1 MKMKFKF
8 FLIAVMALATI
19 TTVSCVNNKEQK
31 TSNDSRMEARNI
43 LITVDLQKDFINGTL
58 PAKDAE
64 QIIPAINNVK
74 NNFDLL
80 YFTLDWHPAKH
91 CSFSKEGGIWPV
103 HCVHYTEGASIPDCI
118 LADVD
123 DSKLLFY
130 TKGKDATKEEYGAFT
145 DIEADNQNMF
155 IAGDNVVVC
164 GIASE
169 YCVLETLKEVV
180 RLSKAIGFNVSVFMD
195 GVACIENHDVLLEY
209 MKAEGI
215 KEYK

>member
-1 MKMKFKF
+1 MFPH
-8 FLIAVMALATI
+8 ISCCANNLARLWSVFAFYGFI
-19 TTVSCVNNKEQK
+19 DKKYLEL
-31 TSNDSRMEARNI
+31 ARN
-43 LITVDLQKDFINGTL
+43 VSEVF
-58 PAKDAE
+58 A
-64 QIIPAINNVK
+64 K

-80 YFTLDWHPAKH
+80 YFTLDWHPANH